1 MSETFKASDF
11 PALVGTELEPSSWME
26 ITQERVNQFADATN
40 DHQFIHVDLEKAAQ
54 TPFGG
59 PIAHGFLTLSLT
71 VCLMEENAIKPEGLI
86 MGINYGS
93 DKVRFLQPVRVGS
106 RIRAHQKIM
115 EATEKHPGQWLIK
128 TAVTIEIENVE
139 KPAMIAETLAM
150 LIVK

>member
-1 MSETFKASDF
+1 MSAAFKASDF
-11 PALVGTELEPSSWME
+11 PTLIGTDLEPSSWME

-40 DHQFIHVDLEKAAQ
+40 DHQFIHVEPEKAAQ

-71 VCLMEENAIKPEGLI
+71 VCLTEEKALKPDGLI

-93 DKVRFLQPVRVGS
+93 DKVRFIQPVRVGS
-106 RIRAHQKIM
+106 RIRALQKILD
-115 EATEKHPGQWLIK
+115 ATEKHPGQWLIK

-139 KPAMIAETLAM
+139 KPAMIAETLSM